1 MLFKH
6 LKVAILLV
14 LLSGL
19 TYSCKEEK
27 KRSKV
32 SPVVIT
38 FKKEGELLLLKASND
53 SIIKRINIEIADDE
67 YQTQTGLMYRKNIED
82 SQGLL
87 FIFPDSQYRT
97 FYMRNT
103 QIPLDIIYID
113 TNRTIVNIQ
122 KNAKPFDEASLPS
135 EGPAKYVLEINA
147 GFARVKTL
155 SSPFV
160 IPAQIDK
167 FDPEA
172 ARRRIHN
179 SGN

>member
-1 MLFKH
+1 MFLKH
-6 LKVAILLV
+6 LKVVVLLV

-19 TYSCKEEK
+19 TYSCKEDQ

-32 SPVVIT
+32 SPVEIT
-38 FKKEGELLLLKASND
+38 FKKEGELSLLKASND
-53 SIIKRINIEIADDE
+53 SLIQKLNIEIADDD
-67 YQTQTGLMYRKNIED
+67 YQTETGLMYRKSMED

-113 TNRTIVNIQ
+113 ENRTILNIQ
-122 KNAKPFDEASLPS
+122 KNAKPFDETSLPS

-147 GFARVKTL
+147 GL
-155 SSPFV
+155 STEWHLEKG
-160 IPAQIDK
+160 DK
-167 FDPEA
+167 IQFSKE
-172 ARRRIHN
+172 
-179 SGN
+179 